1 MSNDPTRPVT
11 LPGYLGALERRVSE
25 IERSNPIARASWHDG
40 TRTRGGIGVFA
51 HPDGGEQTGAV
62 FYDTAG
68 DVLLLVDDSELT
80 LTETAITG
88 RPAVAAAATDYVL
101 ISDTSD
107 GANLKKALVSSIGGG
122 GGGDLLA
129 ANNLSDVANAD
140 TARTNLG
147 AGDLLASNNLSDVA
161 NADTARTNLGA
172 GDLLA
177 SNNLSDVA
185 NAATARTN
193 LGAGDAAVVAT
204 NTTDIAANAL
214 TTFNLGSDVAAH
226 HVRLAGIDAVQTT
239 QNADITTLQSQQST
253 NATAIALNT
262 SKVGIT
268 TAQAN
273 EITVNTA
280 KVTFPGFSGSGANS
294 VNVGG
299 TDAAGSQASAV
310 GYLSSASA
318 TYSTAIGRSASASN
332 TGDTAIGFV
341 SAASGVYSFAG
352 GGYSSATGTQSVSIG
367 YLSSAAGYISTAV
380 GRNTSSANNYGVSV
394 GYAADATGISTIAIG
409 QLSVAT
415 PTRAIAIGAQADVS
429 GINGVAL
436 GYLATATAT
445 GAIALGTSVTAATA
459 NTASVNNFEVQ
470 GATISFANLP
480 TSAGATGTLWN
491 NSGYVRVA

>member
-1 MSNDPTRPVT
+1 MYDPTSKVS
-11 LPGYLGALERRVSE
+11 LPGYLRDLERRVADR
-25 IERSNPIARASWHDG
+25 ERANPIARASFHDG
-40 TRTRGGIGVFA
+40 TRTRGGLGKFA
-51 HPDGGEQTGAV
+51 HPGGGEQTGAV
-62 FYDTAG
+62 FYDAAG
-68 DVLLLVDDSELT
+68 DVLLLADDTALT
-80 LTETAITG
+80 LSKTAITG
-88 RPAVAAAATDYVL
+88 STAVAADGADYVL
-101 ISDTSD
+101 ISDSSD
-107 GANLKKALVSSIGGG
+107 SANLKKALISSISAGGG
-122 GGGDLLA
+122 TGDMLA
-129 ANNLSDVANAD
+129 ATYDPQTIAADAFDRANHTGTQTASTVSDFD
-140 TARTNLG
+140 TTV
-147 AGDLLASNNLSDVA
+147 SNN
-161 NADTARTNLGA
+161 
-172 GDLLA
+172 
-177 SNNLSDVA
+177 
-185 NAATARTN
+185 
-193 LGAGDAAVVAT
+193 AVVT
-204 NTTDIAANAL
+204 GHTSSIAANAL
-214 TTFNLGSDVAAH
+214 TIFNLGSDVAAH
-226 HVRLAGIDAVQTT
+226 HSRLAGIDAVQTT
-239 QNADITTLQSQQST
+239 QNADIVSLEGEQ
-253 NATAIALNT
+253 ATDQAAIALNT
-262 SKVGIT
+262 LKVGIT

-273 EITVNTA
+273 EITANTA

>member
-1 MSNDPTRPVT
+1 MSTDPTRPVT

-88 RPAVAAAATDYVL
+88 RPAATAAATDYVL

-129 ANNLSDVANAD
+129 ANNLSDVADAA
-140 TARTNLG
+140 TSRSNLG
-147 AGDLLASNNLSDVA
+147 AGTGD
-161 NADTARTNLGA
+161 

-177 SNNLSDVA
+177 ANNLSDVA

-193 LGAGDAAVVAT
+193 LGAGTGDLL
-204 NTTDIAANAL
+204 AAN
-214 TTFNLGSDVAAH
+214 NLSDVA
-226 HVRLAGIDAVQTT
+226 
-239 QNADITTLQSQQST
+239 NA
-253 NATAIALNT
+253 ATARTNLGAGTGNGDMPAATYDPQTIAADAFARANHT
-262 SKVGIT
+262 GT
-268 TAQAN
+268 QTAATISDFDTEVSN
-273 EITVNTA
+273 NASVTANTA

-310 GYLSSASA
+310 GYLASASA

-445 GAIALGTSVTAATA
+445 GAVALGSSVTAATA